1 MTEQLSQFVLFGNF
15 RSVNFDSLSKL
26 TALKNK
32 YGFSTNATN
41 DIIMPSQNS
50 DNQGQIVVPQSFAQN
65 MRPVFQ
71 TEDNS
76 TSVFF
81 GSSRIHIE
89 RRNYDSSSYNIFN
102 NMAIDIVN
110 SLMENLELKF
120 IRIALNG
127 QILLS
132 DKKFMDELYQRLFI
146 KSDLYNENSDEWQLR
161 IVSKG
166 KDETLKC
173 GINKIIS
180 YNRTSYIGMST
191 EKRDLLQIGYDF
203 NTFFGVD
210 KVFSIDEINFFNK
223 QATEYRKL
231 VISGK

>member
-15 RSVNFDSLSKL
+15 SSVNFDSLSKL
-26 TALKNK
+26 ADLKSK
-32 YGFSTNATN
+32 YGFITNATN
-41 DIIMPSQNS
+41 DIIMPSQNM
-50 DNQGQIVVPQSFAQN
+50 DNQGQIVVPQSFIPN

-71 TEDNS
+71 TEDKK

-89 RRNYDSSSYNIFN
+89 RRDYESEGYNTFN

-110 SLMENLELKF
+110 SLMKIELKF

-127 QILLS
+127 QIQLF
-132 DKKFMDELYQRLFI
+132 DKKFMDELYQRLFNR
-146 KSDLYNENSDEWQLR
+146 SDLYNSNSDEWQLR
-161 IVSKG
+161 IVSKEN
-166 KDETLKC
+166 DETLMC

-180 YNRTSYIGMST
+180 YNRTNILGGVST

-203 NTFFGVD
+203 NTFYGID
-210 KVFSIDEINFFNK
+210 KVFSIDEINYFNK

-231 VISGK
+231 VISGE